1 MGDSFTEGV
10 GDDLP
15 SGGLR
20 GWADLVALGL
30 AAEAATDASVAPFS
44 YANLAIRGK
53 LLRPIVEGQLEPA
66 MDLTPDLLSLCGGGN
81 DVMRPKVEIAGV
93 VALLDQ
99 VVERAL
105 SQGVHVLMLT
115 GANPT
120 KHLPLGTLI
129 QRRGDRLAD
138 AARSAFSQR
147 PGVTYVDNWL
157 DPELTGARYW
167 SPDRLHLNALGH
179 ARVAANVLAALGAA
193 VPPEFAGAA
202 APEPSSRV
210 RTPAY
215 YREHVLPWIGRRLS
229 GRSSGDGRSA
239 KRPEL
244 APVTL

>member
-1 MGDSFTEGV
+1 M
-10 GDDLP
+10 
-15 SGGLR
+15 
-20 GWADLVALGL
+20 ALGL
-30 AAEAATDASVAPFS
+30 SASAESVAPVS

-53 LLRPIVEGQLEPA
+53 LLGPIVEGQLEPA
-66 MDLTPDLLSLCGGGN
+66 MNLAPDLLSICGGGN

-93 VALLDQ
+93 VALLEQ

-105 SQGVHVLMLT
+105 AEGVHVVMLT

-120 KHLPLGTLI
+120 KHLPLGGLI

-138 AARSAFSQR
+138 AARASFAQR

-157 DPELTGARYW
+157 DPELTRSRYW

-179 ARVAANVLAALGAA
+179 ARVAANALAALDIP
-193 VPPEFAGAA
+193 VPTELAGSE

-244 APVTL
+244 APVEL